1 MALYYNSAQPT
12 NIKSVYNPYDTVD
25 FLVKMPAG
33 RSMKQG
39 SLRLSGFLK
48 VSKILSNGT
57 TDPIEETDSVFIN
70 QWAGV
75 HSVFKNVSVSVN
87 ERIVE
92 NLQNYPRWSA
102 MKAQSEATPETL
114 LSSSKHLPELK
125 GCLNNY
131 LLLGTPN
138 GTKGTPWSMHPHI
151 CVNNSSDDLPQSK
164 FQQIKIMWIL
174 SSGLESF
181 YISTGAPVNP
191 VGVYIVGLTYQ
202 LTDLEMHWYETN
214 ETPVSQTVLKTVFN
228 TTQTIT
234 GLNNNLQV
242 SSPTAYDNVSIS
254 FLRQSVL
261 NNLYYDSVLS
271 EYISDLSRIEFSVN
285 GVSAPLTYAILPPC
299 YQEIALNYWKSLDSA
314 EKNSLMNRFLS
325 ENGTFGV
332 GASFTES
339 INDKLQVSLTISDN
353 TSYNP
358 SSSGNA
364 IDAYIYVCG
373 YLTV

>member
-12 NIKSVYNPYDTVD
+12 NIKSTYNPYDTVD
-25 FLVKMPAG
+25 FLVKMPAN

-57 TDPIEETDSVFIN
+57 TVPIEETDSVFTN
-70 QWAGV
+70 QWCGV
-75 HSVFKNVSVSVN
+75 HSVFKNVSTSVN

-102 MKAQSEATPETL
+102 MKSQSEATPETL
-114 LSSSKHLPELK
+114 LTSSKHLPELK

-131 LLLGTPN
+131 LLLGTSN
-138 GTKGTPWSMHPHI
+138 GTKGTPWSIKPHI

-181 YISTGAPVNP
+181 YISTGAPSP
-191 VGVYIVGLTYQ
+191 LPAVYTVGLTYT

-214 ETPVSQTVLKTVFN
+214 ETPNSQTVLKTVFN

-234 GLNNNLQV
+234 GLNNNMQI

-254 FLRQSVL
+254 FLRQSTL

-271 EYISDLSRIEFSVN
+271 EYISDISRVEFTVN
-285 GVSAPLTYAILPPC
+285 GIDSPLSYAILPPC
-299 YQEIALNYWKSLDSA
+299 YQELSLNYWKSLDST

-325 ENGTFGV
+325 ENGCFGV

-339 INDKLQVSLTISDN
+339 INDKLQVALTISDN
-353 TSYNP
+353 TTYNP
-358 SSSGNA
+358 SASGNA
-364 IDAYIYVCG
+364 IDAYIYVAG
-373 YLTV
+373 YLNV